1 MPTPRKSQRSR
12 REAHKGD
19 ATPVAA
25 EEEPSPSR
33 PAKRR
38 KKVGPC
44 TPLDIVL
51 SDLQ

>member
-12 REAHKGD
+12 REAQKGD

-38 KKVGPC
+38 KKVRSC
-44 TPLDIVL
+44 TPLDLVL
-51 SDLQ
+51 